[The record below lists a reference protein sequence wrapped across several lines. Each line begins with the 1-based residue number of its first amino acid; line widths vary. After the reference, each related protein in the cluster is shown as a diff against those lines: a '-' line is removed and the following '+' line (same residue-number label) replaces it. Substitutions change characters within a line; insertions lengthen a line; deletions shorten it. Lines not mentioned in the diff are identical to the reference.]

1 MIRSPRHTGA
11 LRPVARL
18 IGAVGA
24 VAALVLGCSD
34 QPVGPDEQPFG
45 RIGDVRIE
53 VLTPTQGGPGEV
65 RHVVEWSSTG
75 PWRSTERISYRGLL
89 GDETVLR
96 SGGDVTSLARI
107 YAVWIDLVND
117 TPSVRLFHAAVDPAL
132 RPTCEAPTS
141 RVTLTIT
148 DRTRADSMSWT
159 RCSEASLPTLSGA
172 GAGPDANA
180 SRVVQAAALARSFTL
195 DLQKNFRYQYTASR
209 PFATIERGG
218 ESARPLSVPRV
229 IENEQNWQLFWAHL
243 TGTEDAPPAVDF
255 VQDVVLV
262 GAVGTRDEAGDSVEI
277 RGVFP
282 VSTGTQVSLWERR
295 PGHFCTPARD
305 THVPYHVVVA
315 PVRDLKH
322 PIFFSD
328 ASLDTVPCG

>member
-1 MIRSPRHTGA
+1 MIRSPRHTAA
-11 LRPVARL
+11 LRPLARL
-18 IGAVGA
+18 VGAVGV
-24 VAALVLGCSD
+24 VAMLVLGCSD
-34 QPVGPDEQPFG
+34 EPIGPDEQPFG

-53 VLTPTQGGPGEV
+53 VLSPTQGGNGQV
-65 RHVVEWSSTG
+65 SHVVEWSSNG
-75 PWRSTERISYRGLL
+75 PWRSTERIFYRGLL

-96 SGGDVTSLARI
+96 SGGDRTSLART

-117 TPSVRLFHAAVDPAL
+117 TPSVALFGRVDPAL
-132 RPTCEAPTS
+132 RPVCPPPTS
-141 RVTLTIT
+141 RVTLTIV
-148 DRTRADSMSWT
+148 DRTLADSIAWT
-159 RCSEASLPTLSGA
+159 RCSEASLPSLSGA

-180 SRVVQAAALARSFTL
+180 SRVVQAAALARDFTL
-195 DLQKNFRYQYTASR
+195 ALQKNFRYQYPGSV

-229 IENEQNWQLFWAHL
+229 IENEQNWRLFWEHL
-243 TGTEDAPPAVDF
+243 TGTQELPPAVNF
-255 VQDVVLV
+255 GADVVLV
-262 GAVGTRDEAGDSVEI
+262 GTVGAREEAGDSVEI

-282 VSTGTQVSLWERR
+282 VTTGTQVSLWERR

-305 THVPYHVVVA
+305 THVPYHIVIA
-315 PVRDLKH
+315 PANDLPR